1 MYHLFNQTRTPLIL
15 QILSYLLS
23 LFILAAIALSSVYMD
38 IPIYKFMRDPSS
50 ITNVSPFIGII
61 SNFGVLLW
69 CTSAAICL
77 FSWIILSH
85 RSYETEF
92 SKFILCSGLM
102 TVLLLIDDFFRL
114 HEYIF
119 PKFLGLPEKIVIMG
133 YGTLILFGLIKFRK
147 CILKTE
153 FLILLAAI
161 GFFGLSLIVDLF
173 QNDIEQL
180 VGQWRILFEDG
191 FKLLGIVSWLGYFLR
206 SCYIEFGRNL
216 RDSN

>member
-1 MYHLFNQTRTPLIL
+1 MFQLFNQIRNPLTL
-15 QILSYLLS
+15 QILSYLLA
-23 LFILAAIALSSVYMD
+23 LFILAAITLSSVYMD
-38 IPIYKFMRDPSS
+38 IPIYKFMRDPSA
-50 ITNVSPFIGII
+50 ITNASPFIGII

-85 RSYETEF
+85 RLYETEF
-92 SKFILCSGLM
+92 SNFILCSGLM

-133 YGTLILFGLIKFRK
+133 YGTLVIIGFINFRK
-147 CILKTE
+147 CILKTK
-153 FLILLAAI
+153 FLILLVAI
-161 GFFGLSLIVDLF
+161 GFFGLSLGVDLF
-173 QNDIEQL
+173 QKYIEQL

-191 FKLLGIVSWLGYFLR
+191 FKLLGIISWLGYFLR
-206 SCYIEFGRNL
+206 SCYIEVGRNL
-216 RDSN
+216 RDCN

>member
-23 LFILAAIALSSVYMD
+23 LFILAAITLSSVYMD
-38 IPIYKFMRDPSS
+38 IPIYKFMSDPSS

-69 CTSAAICL
+69 CTSAVICL
-77 FSWIILSH
+77 FSWIVLNH

-92 SKFILCSGLM
+92 SNFILCSGLM

-153 FLILLAAI
+153 YLILLVAI
-161 GFFGLSLIVDLF
+161 GFFGLSLIVDSF

-191 FKLLGIVSWLGYFLR
+191 FKILGIVSWLSYFLR

-216 RDSN
+216 RDCN

>member
-1 MYHLFNQTRTPLIL
+1 MYHLFNQTRAPLIL

-23 LFILAAIALSSVYMD
+23 LFILAAITLSSVYMD
-38 IPIYKFMRDPSS
+38 IPIYKFMSDPSS

-69 CTSAAICL
+69 CTSAVICL
-77 FSWIILSH
+77 FSWIILNH

-119 PKFLGLPEKIVIMG
+119 PKILGLPEKIVIMG
-133 YGTLILFGLIKFRK
+133 YGTLTLFGLIKFRK

-153 FLILLAAI
+153 FLILLVAI
-161 GFFGLSLIVDLF
+161 GFFGLSLIVDSF

-206 SCYIEFGRNL
+206 SCYIAFGRNL
-216 RDSN
+216 RDCN

>member
-1 MYHLFNQTRTPLIL
+1 MYHLFNQNRTPLIL

-23 LFILAAIALSSVYMD
+23 LFILAAITLSSVYMD
-38 IPIYKFMRDPSS
+38 IPIYKFMRDPSA

-77 FSWIILSH
+77 FSWIILNH

-102 TVLLLIDDFFRL
+102 TVLLMIDDFFRL
-114 HEYIF
+114 HEYVF
-119 PKFLGLPEKIVIMG
+119 PKILGLPEKIVIMG
-133 YGTLILFGLIKFRK
+133 YGTLLLFGLIRFRK

-153 FLILLAAI
+153 FLILLVAI
-161 GFFGLSLIVDLF
+161 GLFGLSLIVDLF

-206 SCYIEFGRNL
+206 NCYIEFERNL